1 MVFTGRIFCFQIKL
15 HIQITAEDFQRAV
28 NAFDVAALVAVAGVD
43 TCADEAVADAETGTA
58 KLIVSAPNL
67 EPVTVEFTVK

>member
-1 MVFTGRIFCFQIKL
+1 MVFTGRIEL
-15 HIQITAEDFQRAV
+15 HIQIAAEDFQSAV
-28 NAFDVAALVAVAGVD
+28 DAVDVAALIAVAGVD
-43 TCADEAVADAETGTA
+43 TGTDETVEDIETGTA